1 MATGKTKG
9 NTFVEKWNNPQIKAD
24 AFVLFTLNENGT
36 AIEMTMKAVSAQNA
50 AGFDFQDLDFQR
62 VK

>member
-1 MATGKTKG
+1 M
-9 NTFVEKWNNPQIKAD
+9 
-24 AFVLFTLNENGT
+24 FTLNENGT

>member
-1 MATGKTKG
+1 
-9 NTFVEKWNNPQIKAD
+9 VEKWNNPQIKAD